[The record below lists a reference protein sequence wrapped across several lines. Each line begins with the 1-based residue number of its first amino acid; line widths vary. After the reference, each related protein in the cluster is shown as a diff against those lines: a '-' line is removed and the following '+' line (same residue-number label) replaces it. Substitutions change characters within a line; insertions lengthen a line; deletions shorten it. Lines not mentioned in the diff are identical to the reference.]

1 MPNFILRSE
10 ELQDADILNY
20 YVGTIHDESLLE
32 DLETPIPCLLEGSR
46 GVGKSFLFKVL
57 KQRLLLAFAEKKIL
71 PVMVTFR
78 NSPFLKTDCESAFYY
93 WMLARITTEIV
104 RALKRAG
111 ALSSRTSAAA
121 R

>member
-78 NSPFLKTDCESAFYY
+78 NSPFLKTGD
-93 WMLARITTEIV
+93 R
-104 RALKRAG
+104 
-111 ALSSRTSAAA
+111 
-121 R
+121 